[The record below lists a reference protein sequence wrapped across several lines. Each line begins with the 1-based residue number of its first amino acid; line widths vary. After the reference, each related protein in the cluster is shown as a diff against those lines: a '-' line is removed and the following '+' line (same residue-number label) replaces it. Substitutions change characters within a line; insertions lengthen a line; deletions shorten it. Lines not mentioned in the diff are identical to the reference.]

1 MENED
6 REFKLNVLPAPER
19 LDRDTAIAWLH
30 DEAAGY
36 LEVVTM
42 GLLAEEREIRT
53 AMTWLVADLR
63 QMVQACSEA
72 IREDRAV
79 DVREPSVREMIYSG
93 SFEDQALLLAAQVY
107 RENYNKLGD
116 CVMAT
121 LARAIACRLREA
133 EKLIP
138 PEAA

>member
-1 MENED
+1 MDAES
-6 REFKLNVLPAPER
+6 KLNVMPAPER

-42 GLLAEEREIRT
+42 GLLAEEREVRA
-53 AMTWLVADLR
+53 AMTWLVIDLR
-63 QMVQACSEA
+63 VMVQACSDA
-72 IREDRAV
+72 IREDRIV

-93 SFEDQALLLAAQVY
+93 SFDDQALLLAAQAD
-107 RENYNKLGD
+107 RENYSKLGD
-116 CVMAT
+116 CVMSE
-121 LARAIACRLREA
+121 LARAIARRLGEA

>member
-1 MENED
+1 MTALPANGGDMENED

-19 LDRDTAIAWLH
+19 LDRDTALAWIH

-79 DVREPSVREMIYSG
+79 DVREPSVREMIYIYH
-93 SFEDQALLLAAQVY
+93 V
-107 RENYNKLGD
+107 
-116 CVMAT
+116 
-121 LARAIACRLREA
+121 
-133 EKLIP
+133 
-138 PEAA
+138 

>member
-6 REFKLNVLPAPER
+6 REFKVHVMPAPER
-19 LDRDTAIAWLH
+19 FDRNAALAWLD
-30 DEAAGY
+30 DEALGY

-42 GLLAEEREIRT
+42 GLLAEEREVRT
-53 AMTWLVADLR
+53 AMTWLVNDLR
-63 QMVQACSEA
+63 EMLRACAQVIEH
-72 IREDRAV
+72 DRPV
-79 DVREPSVREMIYSG
+79 DVREPSVREMIDSG
-93 SFEDQALLLAAQVY
+93 SFDDQALLLAAQVY
-107 RENYNKLGD
+107 RENYSKLGD

-121 LARAIACRLREA
+121 LARAIARRLGEA